1 MPGWYVFYFCS
12 SPFSIEPEVLTS
24 PRKLE
29 RFTVVGAW
37 SDGAA
42 WKEGRNWGAETE
54 RAEVLEEEGSTGPGR
69 HGEGEIHGESPNTN
83 IRKALRATAVAGR
96 DLERLMMQ
104 PPSGEE
110 G

>member
-42 WKEGRNWGAETE
+42 GLVEGGKELG
-54 RAEVLEEEGSTGPGR
+54 
-69 HGEGEIHGESPNTN
+69 
-83 IRKALRATAVAGR
+83 GR
-96 DLERLMMQ
+96 DRK
-104 PPSGEE
+104 S
-110 G
+110 